1 MEHLKSCQD
10 KGLNMDIDYRDKVY
24 IGLLAVLTVALVGVS
39 GGLYFTFEQIQ
50 DLEESVN
57 DLEGQKQVIYTNNTD
72 RGYEAIYDRV
82 SDSVV
87 YIQNTDSQGSGFVYS
102 ENGYIVTNHHV
113 VENEEDIQVTFTDGE
128 TFNAE
133 IVGGDPYTD
142 LAVLKVDR
150 VGLEP
155 LKLGNTSDV
164 NVGQTALAIGNPF
177 GLESSITH
185 GIISQKGRSITVEG
199 GFSIRNVLQTD
210 ASINP
215 GNSGGPLL
223 NRKGEVVG
231 VNTAI
236 ETNTGTFSGV
246 GFAIPSSTVKRVIP
260 EVIDEGEYEHP
271 WIGVR
276 GLDMTPERAEAMD
289 LNESKGFLILEV
301 VNGSPADEAGLQ
313 PSNDSVVIDGANLSI
328 GGDVIV
334 GIDDKEIRG
343 IEDILEYLALRTDV
357 GDTITLE
364 VIRDGEIE
372 EVELILGE
380 RPES

>member
-1 MEHLKSCQD
+1 
-10 KGLNMDIDYRDKVY
+10 MDIEGRDKVY
-24 IGLLAVLTVALVGVS
+24 IGLLAVLTVALIGLSV
-39 GGLYFTFEQIQ
+39 GLYVTFEETQ
-50 DLEESVN
+50 DLEEKVG
-57 DLEGQKQVIYTNNTD
+57 DLEGQKQVVYTNNTD
-72 RGYEAIYDRV
+72 RGYEAIYESV

-87 YIQNTDSQGSGFVYS
+87 YIQNTDSQGSGFIYS
-102 ENGYIVTNHHV
+102 KNGYIVTNHHV

-128 TFNAE
+128 TVNAE
-133 IVGGDPYTD
+133 IIGDDPYTD
-142 LAVLKVDR
+142 LAVLKVEKE
-150 VGLEP
+150 GLEP

-164 NVGQTALAIGNPF
+164 TVGQIALAIGNPF

-260 EVIDEGEYEHP
+260 EIIAEGEYNHP

-276 GLDMTPERAEAMD
+276 GLDMTPERAEAMQ
-289 LNESKGFLILEV
+289 LNKSKGFLILDV
-301 VNGSPADEAGLQ
+301 VNGSPADEAGIQ
-313 PSNDSVVIDGANLSI
+313 PSEETAIIDGTNLSI

-334 GIDDKEIRG
+334 GIEDEEVRG

-357 GDTITLE
+357 GDKITLE
-364 VIRDGEIE
+364 VLRNGEIE
-372 EVELILGE
+372 QIELTLAS